1 MLIVRNP
8 LKENHLHFFWV
19 LSLCSCLNFLLLGF
33 DELVNHY
40 FEFWTQELF
49 FFSFAFFFLFTY
61 KWKLVGNYRT
71 KQTTQLSIAS

>member
-8 LKENHLHFFWV
+8 LKETHLHFFWV

-49 FFSFAFFFLFTY
+49 FFSFAFFFFLHTNGN
-61 KWKLVGNYRT
+61 WSEITEQSKLRSY
-71 KQTTQLSIAS
+71 L